1 MRAYVNSI
9 NLKEPYP
16 VLFLDRDGVIN
27 FDHGHVFQI
36 EKFDLMPGIFDLI
49 RLANKKKYLVIVV
62 TNQAG
67 IAKNFYTEK
76 QFHNLT
82 LWMIEFF
89 KDNNL
94 IINGVYYSP
103 FHPTLGK
110 GKYLLSENTRKPGSG
125 MFEEAFKDFNI
136 DKENSIMIGDNIS
149 DIEASKGAGIKNNI
163 LLTNSKDNS
172 IKNNLLNDVNI
183 ISSLSE
189 AQPFIR

>member
-1 MRAYVNSI
+1 
-9 NLKEPYP
+9 
-16 VLFLDRDGVIN
+16 
-27 FDHGHVFQI
+27 
-36 EKFDLMPGIFDLI
+36 
-49 RLANKKKYLVIVV
+49 
-62 TNQAG
+62 
-67 IAKNFYTEK
+67 
-76 QFHNLT
+76 
-82 LWMIEFF
+82 MIEFF